1 MGYDSDDF
9 PYEKEDALSEER
21 EEVENT
27 LAEERQEVENTSAD
41 DERQEADNILAE
53 EQIWSMLEKGK
64 ERDRALISPG
74 KSRSGRILKP
84 TVRAQEALHTK
95 HANLAKAALESSREV
110 SLTDLINKSPPRKR
124 QRRGTKPSQ

>member
-1 MGYDSDDF
+1 
-9 PYEKEDALSEER
+9 
-21 EEVENT
+21 
-27 LAEERQEVENTSAD
+27 
-41 DERQEADNILAE
+41 
-53 EQIWSMLEKGK
+53 MLEKGK
-64 ERDRALISPG
+64 EHDRALISPR

-84 TVRAQEALHTK
+84 TVRGKKLYTK

>member
-1 MGYDSDDF
+1 M
-9 PYEKEDALSEER
+9 
-21 EEVENT
+21 
-27 LAEERQEVENTSAD
+27 
-41 DERQEADNILAE
+41 E

-64 ERDRALISPG
+64 ERDQALISPR

-110 SLTDLINKSPPRKR
+110 SLTDT
-124 QRRGTKPSQ
+124 TKVRDKAESIDGSRDYPYREKG

>member
-9 PYEKEDALSEER
+9 PYEKDDALSKER
-21 EEVENT
+21 EKVENT
-27 LAEERQEVENTSAD
+27 LVE
-41 DERQEADNILAE
+41 ERQEADNMLVK
-53 EQIWSMLEKGK
+53 EQIWSMLEEGK
-64 ERDRALISPG
+64 ERDRALISPR

-84 TVRAQEALHTK
+84 TLRAQEALHTK

-110 SLTDLINKSPPRKR
+110 SLTDLINKSPPRRR